1 MRLSL
6 GGLCWLTQVTGAVIA
21 LTKTIMS
28 YIKIKNFGP
37 IKSGFIENDGFL
49 DIRKITVFIGNQ
61 GTGKSSIA
69 KLVSTFSWLEKTLC
83 IGNLEE
89 KEVTNYNRFV
99 NKYCGYHN
107 LKNYFSSD
115 TVLKY
120 KGNAYDFC
128 FEEGRLNID
137 KKIGTFFEI
146 EKYVVPKIMYIPAE
160 RNFFSVV
167 REPEKLKG
175 LPRSLYDFWEELV
188 RSRRELS
195 EHLTLPVGD
204 VEFEFDEFKQQSYI
218 IGNNYKLNL
227 SEASSGFQSFVPLF
241 LVSRNIALSMN
252 QSRESSQNELS
263 GEEQKV
269 LQAKVQKILAD
280 DSLADELKEAALKL
294 LSSQYRSEC
303 FLNIVEEIEQNLFP
317 TSQKDVFYKLLEFAN
332 LREADRLILTTHSP
346 YIINYLTLA
355 IKGYTVLQKI
365 SSSPNADLLRQKLEN
380 VVPSASCV
388 SEENAIVYEL
398 TEQGE
403 IRKLSTYEGLPSD
416 ENYLNISLAET
427 NQLFD
432 DLLEIEEQR

>member
-1 MRLSL
+1 
-6 GGLCWLTQVTGAVIA
+6 
-21 LTKTIMS
+21 MS
-28 YIKIKNFGP
+28 YIKVKNFGP

-69 KLVSTFSWLEKTLC
+69 KLISTFSWLEKTLY

-89 KEVTNYNRFV
+89 KDVTNYNRFT
-99 NKYCGYHN
+99 NKHCGYHN

-115 TVLKY
+115 TILEY
-120 KGNAYDFC
+120 KGNAYDFR

-137 KKIGTFFEI
+137 KKTGTFFER

-175 LPRSLYDFWEELV
+175 LPKSLYDFWEELV

-195 EHLTLPVGD
+195 DHLTLPVGD
-204 VEFEFDEFKQQSYI
+204 VKFEFDEFKQQSYI

-252 QSRESSQNELS
+252 RSRESSQNELS
-263 GEEQKV
+263 GEEQKI
-269 LQAKVQKILAD
+269 LQAKVQKILSD
-280 DSLADELKEAALKL
+280 DSLADEIKEAALKL
-294 LSSQYRSEC
+294 LSSQYRHEC

-355 IKGYTVLQKI
+355 IKGYKVLKEI
-365 SSSPNADLLRQKLEN
+365 SSSPNADLLKQKLEN
-380 VVPSASCV
+380 VVPSASCI

-398 TEQGE
+398 TDRGE
-403 IRKLSTYEGLPSD
+403 IRTLSTYEGLPSD
-416 ENYLNISLAET
+416 ENYLNILLAET

-432 DLLEIEEQR
+432 DLLELEEQL

>member
-1 MRLSL
+1 
-6 GGLCWLTQVTGAVIA
+6 
-21 LTKTIMS
+21 MS
-28 YIKIKNFGP
+28 YIKVKNFGP

-69 KLVSTFSWLEKTLC
+69 KLISTFSWLEKTLY

-89 KEVTNYNRFV
+89 KDVTNYSRFV
-99 NKYCGYHN
+99 NRYCHYHN
-107 LKNYFSSD
+107 LKNYFLSD
-115 TVLKY
+115 TVLEY
-120 KGNAYDFC
+120 EGNAFTFC
-128 FEEGRLNID
+128 FREGKFTIPRSPKLD
-137 KKIGTFFEI
+137 QLSFFGSKRNVTEQ
-146 EKYVVPKIMYIPAE
+146 YVVPKIMYVPAE

-167 REPEKLKG
+167 REPDKLKG
-175 LPRSLYDFWEELV
+175 LPKSLYDFWEELV

-195 EHLTLPVGD
+195 EPLTLPVDD
-204 VEFEFDEFKQQSYI
+204 VEFEFDDLKKHSYI

-241 LVSRNIALSMN
+241 LVSRNIALSIN

-263 GEEQKV
+263 GEEQKI
-269 LQAKVQKILAD
+269 LQAKVQKILSD
-280 DSLADELKEAALKL
+280 DSLAEELKEAALKL
-294 LSSQYRSEC
+294 LSSQYRNEC

-317 TSQKDVFYKLLEFAN
+317 KSQKDVFYKLLEFAN
-332 LREADRLILTTHSP
+332 LRKADRLVLTTHSP

-355 IKGYTVLQKI
+355 IKGYKVLQEI
-365 SSSPNADLLRQKLEN
+365 SSSQNADLLRQKLES
-380 VVPSASCV
+380 VVPSASCI
-388 SEENAIVYEL
+388 SEEDAIVYEL

-432 DLLEIEEQR
+432 DLLEIEEQL

>member
-1 MRLSL
+1 
-6 GGLCWLTQVTGAVIA
+6 
-21 LTKTIMS
+21 MS
-28 YIKIKNFGP
+28 YIKVKNFGP

-69 KLVSTFSWLEKTLC
+69 KLISTFSWLEKTLY

-89 KEVTNYNRFV
+89 KDVTNYSRFV
-99 NKYCGYHN
+99 NRYCHYHN
-107 LKNYFSSD
+107 LKNYFSSN
-115 TVLKY
+115 TVLEY
-120 KGNAYDFC
+120 KGDAYDFC
-128 FEEGRLNID
+128 FEESRLNIY
-137 KKIGTFFEI
+137 KKTGTFFET

-175 LPRSLYDFWEELV
+175 LPKSLYDFWEEFA

-204 VEFEFDEFKQQSYI
+204 VKFEFDEFKQQSYI

-227 SEASSGFQSFVPLF
+227 SEASSGFQSFIPFF

-263 GEEQKV
+263 GEEQKI
-269 LQAKVQKILAD
+269 LQAKVQKILSD

-294 LSSQYRSEC
+294 LSSHYRNEC

-332 LREADRLILTTHSP
+332 FRKADRLILTTHSP

-355 IKGYTVLQKI
+355 IKGYKVLQEI
-365 SSSPNADLLRQKLEN
+365 SSYPNADLLRQKLEN

-403 IRKLSTYEGLPSD
+403 IRTLPTYEGLLSD

-432 DLLEIEEQR
+432 DLLEIEEQL